1 MVPGPLRHRR
11 RDGGAKVP
19 KLENQTLWE
28 RVYIQLKQEI
38 LDSRIPPGT
47 VLQEVPLAE
56 SLGVSR
62 GPIREAL
69 GRLASEGLVTVT
81 PRRGAV
87 VTALTKRDFLEAYQV
102 REALEALGVSLA
114 VPRLATAD
122 FDELERL
129 MAEMDACAAAGDI
142 TRFFD
147 ANSAFHEAFVVA
159 SGNAKLLEMYRLL
172 IGQMGP
178 YRRPSASLRGSLA
191 VSISE
196 HRGILD
202 AAREHATDRTVGL
215 VLDHIRVP
223 QRRLERLTDAQFL
236 EDVQARAGAPAPT
249 H

>member
-1 MVPGPLRHRR
+1 
-11 RDGGAKVP
+11 
-19 KLENQTLWE
+19 
-28 RVYIQLKQEI
+28 
-38 LDSRIPPGT
+38 
-47 VLQEVPLAE
+47 
-56 SLGVSR
+56 
-62 GPIREAL
+62 
-69 GRLASEGLVTVT
+69 
-81 PRRGAV
+81 
-87 VTALTKRDFLEAYQV
+87 
-102 REALEALGVSLA
+102 
-114 VPRLATAD
+114 VPRLTIDD

-129 MAEMDACAAAGDI
+129 MAEMDASAAGGDV

-159 SGNAKLLEMYRLL
+159 AGNAKLLEMYRLL

-196 HRGILD
+196 HRGIID

-236 EDVQARAGAPAPT
+236 DEVQAGTGIPAVGLEVATART